1 MITHNKTGAPQWIR
15 NLPVVV
21 WAATLLFGTTL
32 LLILLNTPK
41 DNVVATHAF
50 TYVAVAVVLNVMVL
64 LFTMAA
70 ILHHK
75 DNNRELVSGIILLLT
90 NIPIA
95 FFYVFLLMHFS

>member
-1 MITHNKTGAPQWIR
+1 MITHNKTGAPQWIYR
-15 NLPVVV
+15 LPVVV

-32 LLILLNTPK
+32 LLILLNAPK
-41 DNVVATHAF
+41 DSLVVTYAF
-50 TYVAVAVVLNVMVL
+50 TYVAIAIVINVLVL

-70 ILHHK
+70 VLHHK

>member
-1 MITHNKTGAPQWIR
+1 MITHNKTGAPQWIH

-32 LLILLNTPK
+32 LLILLNAPK
-41 DNVVATHAF
+41 DGFIVTHAF
-50 TYVAVAVVLNVMVL
+50 TYVAGVIVVNVVVL

-70 ILHHK
+70 VLHHK